1 MVARP
6 IKIAKEVNVLHVEPK
21 AVQKYW
27 SLVEFMLKEGLKYD
41 GYPMSIGHLKD
52 TILKGENQLFM
63 MFGSDDGESYKV
75 FGVFVTRVTQLPNY
89 KQAEVILLRGVKR
102 DLWQK
107 EAAEMI
113 DKKKQNLPVNLD
125 ELNSTIFP
133 AYTTAAG
140 WLGYSDDKMKALI
153 KNLRENNIIL
163 KEFKI

>member
-113 DKKKQNLPVNLD
+113 ENFAIQHDCKKIAVHARPGWQPFLKTMGWQVKRYL
-125 ELNSTIFP
+125 
-133 AYTTAAG
+133 YT
-140 WLGYSDDKMKALI
+140 
-153 KNLRENNIIL
+153 
-163 KEFKI
+163 KEFK